1 MDSCS
6 SNKKSSAKRVTDRKE
21 KEQQIQLEFNA
32 QQRWQRTHGGI
43 VSQSQSTTR
52 TAGVLSSVFGKNED
66 ENTGCRMSEC
76 CSPTSD
82 ILGITDHFRGT
93 NTSDKNLGLSLLG
106 ARPLGNIE
114 KVLEYRTILNGKSV
128 ELRRVTA
135 SVEGPVEHLQVVNA
149 PTGAPAALPALIMHQ
164 SQSNQQTRSETGEKK
179 SKRANG
185 KPAKNGS
192 RRKVPG
198 DQGPSFLP
206 SGVSKPW
213 LDYEGPPGQHAAV
226 WNGNTAAKERKHS
239 KQKTRIYS
247 QDHHEK
253 DHNGSRKHMDS
264 YHSTHGKEHA
274 TSHNRQIQR
283 LANLNGSQPCLM
295 VATPGAS
302 ASADIHLHYPQG
314 RAENNKLVS
323 MDPNTETNTAKF
335 IPIGGGIGSNMDDF
349 SPNVFDRSFYRSDE
363 TATAQS
369 LIHSTRNSPQKNV
382 SSSSG
387 RQKSLPR
394 SGQQINIFHNGA
406 THHHYFPPSAKNMA
420 QEETYQYQDQPPRPQ
435 SSAAIQ
441 YPQID
446 ADARYYAQRYY
457 AHQPHGFDPYYQADD
472 SSGGQRFMVCLYLVN
487 TLAINLQY

>member
-1 MDSCS
+1 MDPCS
-6 SNKKSSAKRVTDRKE
+6 SNSRKSSAKRVTERKE
-21 KEQQIQLEFNA
+21 KEQKIQLEFNA
-32 QQRWQRTHGGI
+32 QQRWQQTHGGI
-43 VSQSQSTTR
+43 VSQSQRATR
-52 TAGVLSSVFGKNED
+52 AAGVFSSVFGKDEC
-66 ENTGCRMSEC
+66 ENTGCRISEC

-93 NTSDKNLGLSLLG
+93 NTADKNLGLSLLG

-164 SQSNQQTRSETGEKK
+164 SQSSQQTRSETGEKK

-198 DQGPSFLP
+198 DQGPSFMP
-206 SGVSKPW
+206 HGASKPW

-226 WNGNTAAKERKHS
+226 WNGNTAVKERKQS
-239 KQKTRIYS
+239 KQKTRTYS
-247 QDHHEK
+247 QEHQEK
-253 DHNGSRKHMDS
+253 DPSGSRKYIDS
-264 YHSTHGKEHA
+264 YHSTHGKEPD
-274 TSHNRQIQR
+274 TSHSRQIQR
-283 LANLNGSQPCLM
+283 LAMNGSQPCLM

-314 RAENNKLVS
+314 RAENTKLVS

-335 IPIGGGIGSNMDDF
+335 IPVGGGISSNMNEF
-349 SPNVFDRSFYRSDE
+349 SPNVFDRSFYRSDD

-369 LIHSTRNSPQKNV
+369 LLHSTRNSPQKNV

-387 RQKSLPR
+387 RQQSLPR

-406 THHHYFPPSAKNMA
+406 THHHYFPPNAKNMA
-420 QEETYQYQDQPPRPQ
+420 PAETYQYQEQPPRPQ

-441 YPQID
+441 YPQM
-446 ADARYYAQRYY
+446 YSNRYY

-472 SSGGQRFMVCLYLVN
+472 SSGGQRFRVITHLTN
-487 TLAINLQY
+487 TFAPNL